1 MKKLVFLVLI
11 LLTTIGCGLTPEKT
25 VETFLTDVK
34 ERKVEK
40 AMDLSAN
47 PDFVRNLSHDFKND
61 MQKIFFTTLYSNLE
75 FKVLNSSKQQD
86 KSVIVNVEI
95 ENIDVQALLLKVFQ
109 SSLQKTFNGQK
120 GVDIEKEI
128 LGVLSEG
135 NFKKNKVI
143 DQYVLVRKGRKYKIQ
158 VSSKNID
165 NIFGGYYSSI
175 ANISNIGR

>member
-1 MKKLVFLVLI
+1 MKKIIFLI
-11 LLTTIGCGLTPEKT
+11 LLLLTTVGCGVTPEKT

-34 ERKVEK
+34 EKKVEK
-40 AMDLSAN
+40 AMELSDN
-47 PDFVRNLSHDFKND
+47 PEFVKNLSHDFKND
-61 MQKIFFTTLYSNLE
+61 MQKIFFTTLYTNLE
-75 FKVLNSSKQQD
+75 YKVLSSSKQED
-86 KSVIVNVEI
+86 KSIIVNVEI
-95 ENIDVQALLLKVFQ
+95 SNIDVQDLLLKVFQ
-109 SSLQKTFNGQK
+109 NSLQKTFNGQK

-128 LGVLSEG
+128 LNILSSG

-143 DQYVLVRKGRKYKIQ
+143 DQYVLVRRGRNYKIQ